1 MNNRPAGRPD
11 PGKKRTN
18 PSADNRINRPASGHT
33 ERHGTDHNTSR
44 PVTKGDVRHN
54 RTHTVPDTSRRIQSS
69 KPVHGT
75 KAAKTTPKRTSKP
88 ALSPREKAIIAE
100 QKRLEAI
107 RKRKAFKAFSEKFR
121 AVMVFALIGAVL
133 ALGAVFAYVYFNFNS
148 KDKVPEHKVRVTL
161 SDQSLTV
168 LEEDESFYRNG
179 QHYVS
184 LSRICE
190 LSSLTLHGDTKSMT
204 VSFSDSLYVTFKTGT
219 SIAEVSGMNCVM
231 TGKSYFEYG
240 QMFIPCS
247 FFTEYCYGI
256 SAVHQENGKNK
267 GCNIT
272 FDKQFGLKA
281 KSFKDSYPNAVAKQ
295 AGAEN
300 GDDKADD
307 MIPVFK
313 SNLLA
318 YEQYMNP
325 GETDEFLTLISEALP
340 LAENYTPDDL
350 TEIGYTR
357 GDGRD
362 TQKLRLYAAKAL
374 EAMFIEMRS
383 QGFSDV
389 TVTRGFSES
398 EASTPNSSAEHRS
411 GLSVDLHNQYT
422 ESEAFAQTDA
432 YKWLYSNCADFGFIL
447 RYPKDKTE
455 ITGVSFEPWHY
466 RYVGRYHARR
476 IMESGMC
483 LEEYLA

>member
-18 PSADNRINRPASGHT
+18 PSADKRINRPASAPAVRHHT
-33 ERHGTDHNTSR
+33 DKNTSKS
-44 PVTKGDVRHN
+44 VTNGDVRHN
-54 RTHTVPDTSRRIQSS
+54 RTHTVSDTSRRIPSS

-75 KAAKTTPKRTSKP
+75 KPSKPVSKKASKP
-88 ALSPREKAIIAE
+88 ALTPREKAILAE
-100 QKRLEAI
+100 QKRLEEI
-107 RKRKAFKAFSEKFR
+107 RKRKAFKAFREKFR

-161 SDQSLTV
+161 SDQSLNV

-184 LSRICE
+184 LSKICE

-204 VSFSDSLYVTFKTGT
+204 VSFTDSLYVTFKTGT
-219 SIAEVSGMNCVM
+219 NIAEVSGMNCVM

-256 SAVHQENGKNK
+256 NVVHQESGKNK

-272 FDKQFGLKA
+272 FDKQFGLLA
-281 KSFKDSYPNAVAKQ
+281 KSFEESYPNAVAKQ
-295 AGAEN
+295 ASDEKDN
-300 GDDKADD
+300 SNADD

-318 YEQYMNP
+318 YETYMNP
-325 GETDEFLTLISEALP
+325 GETDEFLTLINEAHP
-340 LAENYTPDDL
+340 LAENYSPDDL
-350 TEIGYTR
+350 TEIRYTR
-357 GDGRD
+357 NDGRD

-374 EAMFIEMRS
+374 EAMLIEMRS
-383 QGFSDV
+383 HGYSDV
-389 TVTRGFSES
+389 TVTRGYSLS
-398 EASTPNSSAEHRS
+398 DGSTPNSSAEHRS
-411 GLSVDLHNQYT
+411 GLAVDLHNVYT

-432 YKWLYSNCADFGFIL
+432 YKWLFRNCADFGFIL
-447 RYPKDKTE
+447 RYPKDKTQ